1 MNQFLSI
8 CKLYSDSIDLS
19 QRFDAL
25 DIATLQQIHG
35 VIDML
40 DGVINNCKSLTSKL
54 SYYAE
59 DY

>member
-8 CKLYSDSIDLS
+8 CRLYSDSIDLS
-19 QRFDAL
+19 QGFDAL
-25 DIATLQQIHG
+25 DMATLQQVHG

-59 DY
+59 TH

>member
-8 CKLYSDSIDLS
+8 CKLYSDSIDLA

-25 DIATLQQIHG
+25 DVATLQQIHG

-40 DGVINNCKSLTSKL
+40 DGVVNNCKSLTSKL
-54 SYYAE
+54 CYYAE
-59 DY
+59 TR

>member
-8 CKLYSDSIDLS
+8 CKLYSDSIDLA

-25 DIATLQQIHG
+25 DVATLQQVYG

-59 DY
+59 NH

>member
-8 CKLYSDSIDLS
+8 CKLYSDSIDLA

-25 DIATLQQIHG
+25 DIATLHQIHG

-59 DY
+59 NH

>member
-8 CKLYSDSIDLS
+8 CKLYSDSIDLA

-25 DIATLQQIHG
+25 DVATLQQIHG

-59 DY
+59 NH

>member
-8 CKLYSDSIDLS
+8 CKLYSDSIDLA

-25 DIATLQQIHG
+25 DVATLQQIHG

-40 DGVINNCKSLTSKL
+40 DGVINNCKLLTSKL

-59 DY
+59 NH

>member
-8 CKLYSDSIDLS
+8 CKLYSDSIDLA
-19 QRFDAL
+19 QRFDSL
-25 DIATLQQIHG
+25 DIATLQQVHG

-40 DGVINNCKSLTSKL
+40 DGVINNCKSLTLKL

-59 DY
+59 NH

>member
-8 CKLYSDSIDLS
+8 CKLYSDSIDLA
-19 QRFDAL
+19 QGFDAL

-54 SYYAE
+54 LYYAE
-59 DY
+59 NH

>member
-8 CKLYSDSIDLS
+8 CKLYSDSIDLA

-40 DGVINNCKSLTSKL
+40 DGVINNCKSLTSQL

-59 DY
+59 NH

>member
-8 CKLYSDSIDLS
+8 CKLYSDSIDLA

-25 DIATLQQIHG
+25 DAATLQQIHG

-59 DY
+59 NC